1 MTTKQR
7 LLTAAVLAIGAMVCL
22 WLYADDVAL
31 QAAGGAKVDVLVA
44 ATDLP
49 AGRRIER
56 RDLAVRSIPQ
66 AYVHASALRR
76 GEEEQII
83 GRLTAEKVTQGQPIL
98 WSDLELTRSTAK
110 RISTALQ
117 KGQRAVT
124 IAASIESS
132 HAGMLRPGDHVDII
146 ANIRKPPADPKT
158 GGQGEQVT
166 ATLMQNIPVL
176 ALGTMMSA
184 REAAAAAEHGGLKVA
199 TITLSVDP
207 EEAELLV
214 FAMAH
219 ANLTF
224 VLRPIDDLDPID
236 SIPEKSFADIFEPEK
251 RIAFTKRHAHK
262 KQTIQELKGN

>member
-44 ATDLP
+44 AQDLP

-56 RDLAVRSIPQ
+56 HDLAVRSIPQ
-66 AYVHASALRR
+66 AYVHGSALRR

-83 GRLTAEKVTQGQPIL
+83 GRLTAEKVGQGQPVL
-98 WSDLELTRSTAK
+98 WSDLELTRAASK

-117 KGQRAVT
+117 KGQRAIT
-124 IAASIESS
+124 ISATMESS
-132 HAGMLRPGDHVDII
+132 HAGMLRPGDHIDII
-146 ANIRKPPADPKT
+146 ANIRKPSADGK

-176 ALGTMMSA
+176 ALGTMQSA
-184 REAAAAAEHGGLKVA
+184 REAASAAEHGGLKVA
-199 TITLSVDP
+199 TLTLSVDP

-219 ANLTF
+219 ASLTF
-224 VLRPIDDLDPID
+224 ALRPIDDLDPID
-236 SIPEKSFADIFEPEK
+236 SLPEKGFADIFEPEK